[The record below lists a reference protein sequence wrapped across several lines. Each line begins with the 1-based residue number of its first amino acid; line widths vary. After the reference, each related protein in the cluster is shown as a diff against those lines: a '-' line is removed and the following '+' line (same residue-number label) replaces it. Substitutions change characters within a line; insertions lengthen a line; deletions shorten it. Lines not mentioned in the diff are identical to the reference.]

1 MVGLGDVV
9 VDSDRQVTREGNI
22 NILNI
27 NLNFFAQQ
35 ALNY

>member
-1 MVGLGDVV
+1 VV
-9 VDSDRQVTREGNI
+9 ASGGQVTREGNI